1 MKQLVTGGV
10 GFIGSNYVRYIL
22 ENTDDTVI
30 IVDALTYA
38 GKLTTIRD
46 VLDSNRVRFVHG
58 DICDK
63 EILTQEMNNCDYVVN
78 FAAESHVDR
87 SISASEDFVKTN
99 CLGTDS
105 VMDVARIVGVKKV
118 VHIGTDEVYGSIEE
132 VSSMET
138 DPLEPRSPYSAS
150 KAGSDLLALAH
161 FHTHKLPVSVT
172 RCTNNFGPFQFPEKA
187 IPLFIT
193 NVIRGKKIPLYG
205 DGLNVRDWID
215 VVDHCSAVYS
225 VLTRGVDG
233 DIYNIGGGN
242 ETPNIQLVESILEHI
257 GIEDKSE
264 WIEYV
269 SDRKGHDR
277 RYSVNTEKMQGLG
290 WRPQNDFQSSLSKT
304 VDWYNTN
311 KWWWEPL
318 VRNKNEK

>member
-1 MKQLVTGGV
+1 
-10 GFIGSNYVRYIL
+10 
-22 ENTDDTVI
+22 
-30 IVDALTYA
+30 
-38 GKLTTIRD
+38 
-46 VLDSNRVRFVHG
+46 
-58 DICDK
+58 
-63 EILTQEMNNCDYVVN
+63 
-78 FAAESHVDR
+78 
-87 SISASEDFVKTN
+87 
-99 CLGTDS
+99 
-105 VMDVARIVGVKKV
+105 
-118 VHIGTDEVYGSIEE
+118 
-132 VSSMET
+132 
-138 DPLEPRSPYSAS
+138 
-150 KAGSDLLALAH
+150 
-161 FHTHKLPVSVT
+161 
-172 RCTNNFGPFQFPEKA
+172 
-187 IPLFIT
+187 
-193 NVIRGKKIPLYG
+193 
-205 DGLNVRDWID
+205 
-215 VVDHCSAVYS
+215 
-225 VLTRGVDG
+225 LTRGVDG